1 MAAALVGGFLSASL
15 QVLFDRLASPELVNF
30 FRARKHDHELLKKLK
45 LRLLGLNAVL
55 DDAEDEQITNPAV
68 KDWLDELKDVVYH
81 ADDLLDDIAT
91 EALRCKS
98 DEQEYQSGPNQ
109 MVGKIVEIGR
119 HQHDAIEQIGFLK
132 VKIDNEKSK
141 DVVASQRSD
150 FEASQTAEERA
161 RADSEAERARN
172 SNQLRLA
179 TEERAKASEKALKLA
194 KEVITKL
201 EADLEDSRKA
211 KKIADF
217 EISKVFQVGKDA
229 ALENYVEEVPKFENQ
244 GFKHGWLKALTAVNV
259 TLAQSIPYEQVDV
272 EPLASDPED

>member
-68 KDWLDELKDVVYH
+68 KDWLDELKDVVYY

-109 MVGKIVEIGR
+109 VR
-119 HQHDAIEQIGFLK
+119 SPTLTSSSSSSFDADIESRIKGIIAKLK
-132 VKIDNEKSK
+132 P
-141 DVVASQRSD
+141 
-150 FEASQTAEERA
+150 
-161 RADSEAERARN
+161 
-172 SNQLRLA
+172 
-179 TEERAKASEKALKLA
+179 
-194 KEVITKL
+194 
-201 EADLEDSRKA
+201 
-211 KKIADF
+211 KKKM
-217 EISKVFQVGKDA
+217 SLV
-229 ALENYVEEVPKFENQ
+229 
-244 GFKHGWLKALTAVNV
+244 
-259 TLAQSIPYEQVDV
+259 
-272 EPLASDPED
+272 